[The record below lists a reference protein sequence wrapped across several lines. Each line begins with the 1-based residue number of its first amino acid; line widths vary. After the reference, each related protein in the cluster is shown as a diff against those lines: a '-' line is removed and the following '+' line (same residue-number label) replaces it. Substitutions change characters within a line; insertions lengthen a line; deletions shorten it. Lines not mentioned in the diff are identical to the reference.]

1 MFYYMKKLLE
11 KGWVKY
17 KLYFFIICVAIL
29 AIYFYG
35 KIDYTKE
42 EFRNW
47 DSHQY
52 VKMAKAVP
60 KIDDTIPRPF
70 SFRLL
75 GPYLIGLLTDQYEI
89 GFYIFNV
96 MASIFFIIIFLEFLC
111 YFKIRRSIAS
121 IIIIFYILNK
131 HFFGFT
137 SWNFF
142 HINDVL
148 MNIIFIIL
156 FWSLLEG
163 RWVIYTVALL
173 LGSVTREP
181 FLIIIPVT
189 FFYLIE
195 NKKFRKHALRLIL
208 YILPAI
214 ICFLLIRIYITPTS
228 GLMLSDAFYRFSDK
242 IFNMR
247 GLFKFFINPFV
258 PLSLIPIIYY
268 EKTILFFKEHKYM
281 ILYVI
286 LVFFSALFGSNYE
299 RLAHPSFIVFY
310 LLIAVIIQESN
321 LNKKRIITTLLI
333 FTYLSS
339 LHYLIGRFKLPDR
352 NTTIILSGGSFI
364 LVTIVIFIYRMIM
377 NRKLPTIIEA

>member
-1 MFYYMKKLLE
+1 MR
-11 KGWVKY
+11 Y
-17 KLYFFIICVAIL
+17 KPYFIIICIAIF

-35 KIDYTKE
+35 TIDYTKE

-52 VKMAKAVP
+52 VKMAKAAP
-60 KIDDTIPRPF
+60 NIDLTIPRPF

-75 GPYLIGLLTDQYEI
+75 GPYLIGLLTTQYEI

-96 MASIFFIIIFLEFLC
+96 IASFFFIILFFEFLC

-131 HFFGFT
+131 HFYGFT
-137 SWNFF
+137 SWNYF
-142 HINDVL
+142 HVNDVL

-156 FWSLLEG
+156 FWSMLER
-163 RWVIYTVALL
+163 RWVMYTVALL

-181 FLIIIPVT
+181 FLIMIPVT

-195 NKKFRKHALRLIL
+195 NKELKKHKMWFIL
-208 YILPAI
+208 YILPAV
-214 ICFLLIRIYITPTS
+214 ICFLLVRIYITPAS
-228 GLMLSDAFYRFSDK
+228 GLVLKDAFYRFSDK

-247 GLFKFFINPFV
+247 GLFKFFVNPFV
-258 PLSLIPIIYY
+258 PLSMIPIIYY
-268 EKTILFFKEHKYM
+268 DKTILFFKEHKYM

-286 LVFFSALFGSNYE
+286 MVFFSALFGSNYE
-299 RLAHPSFIVFY
+299 RLAHPAFIVFY
-310 LLIAVIIQESN
+310 LLIAVIIQASN
-321 LNKKRIITTLLI
+321 LNKRWIIITFLI
-333 FTYLSS
+333 FAYLSS

-364 LVTIVIFIYRMIM
+364 LVTILTFTHRMIE
-377 NRKLPTIIEA
+377 NRRLSTTIEA